1 MNKIY
6 RETYAE
12 INLKNMYIN
21 FKSIKKRIGEKKII
35 PVVKANAYGHG
46 VLQVV
51 DFLYSMNIDYFAV
64 STLEEALEIRE
75 KFEDVDILVMGVVK
89 SKYFDIAAYNRV
101 TLSISNDDQLL
112 GLNDL
117 SKKLKVHI
125 KVDSGM
131 NRLGFKN
138 ETSVVNAFEK
148 LKKNDNEIGRA
159 SCRERV

>member
-51 DFLYSMNIDYFAV
+51 DFL
-64 STLEEALEIRE
+64 
-75 KFEDVDILVMGVVK
+75 
-89 SKYFDIAAYNRV
+89 
-101 TLSISNDDQLL
+101 
-112 GLNDL
+112 
-117 SKKLKVHI
+117 
-125 KVDSGM
+125 
-131 NRLGFKN
+131 
-138 ETSVVNAFEK
+138 
-148 LKKNDNEIGRA
+148 
-159 SCRERV
+159 